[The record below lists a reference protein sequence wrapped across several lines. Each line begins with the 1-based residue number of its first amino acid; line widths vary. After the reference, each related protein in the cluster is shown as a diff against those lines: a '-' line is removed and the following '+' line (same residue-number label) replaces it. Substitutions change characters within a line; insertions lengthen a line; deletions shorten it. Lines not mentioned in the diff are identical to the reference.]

1 MKPLVSCALLLVV
14 FSVSFAHHEELCEKD
29 DEQLK
34 SELIC
39 IKLLISQ
46 EANKSFN
53 DAKKDLN
60 CNSRSCVIRKLCEG
74 GDLNAAMEQYFTDE
88 QILEIHNAA
97 TACDPDAANEDD
109 SPITTKK

>member
-1 MKPLVSCALLLVV
+1 MSRLLIPIKYTHASTNEHAR
-14 FSVSFAHHEELCEKD
+14 SVKEQKD

-74 GDLNAAMEQYFTDE
+74 GDLDE

-109 SPITTKK
+109 SP